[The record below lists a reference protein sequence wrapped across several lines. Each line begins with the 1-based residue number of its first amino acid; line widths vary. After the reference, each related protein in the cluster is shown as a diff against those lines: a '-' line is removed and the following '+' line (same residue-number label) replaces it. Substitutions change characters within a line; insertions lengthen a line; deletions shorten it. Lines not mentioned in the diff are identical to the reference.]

1 MIRVSLYSSSAQIQ
15 YRRRTS
21 RFVILSVFGAKQ
33 PLNFLWLIDRF
44 SLSTKGAKTLVT
56 SSIAAPPPK
65 IDCMTLES
73 LLLSQDT
80 DLVRIIRPTLETLS
94 IDVSVCQEARKG
106 SDILLSDK
114 FDAVIVDC
122 DDLSG
127 GLALLQGLRNTPSN
141 KNSVAFAILNG
152 KRTTTKEAFGMGA
165 NFVLQKPI
173 SSLNASRCFHAA
185 LNFMLKERRR
195 YFRQPV
201 QMQVQIVLE
210 GKTLT
215 ATSTN
220 ISEGGIAVM
229 LREALPKG
237 ATQHLKFRL
246 PESSIDFDVQ
256 AEVAWADFKGLA
268 GLRFKDVPATAQAQL
283 EEWLDDRM
291 EEEFPGSKDRLA
303 SESESLH

>member
-1 MIRVSLYSSSAQIQ
+1 
-15 YRRRTS
+15 
-21 RFVILSVFGAKQ
+21 
-33 PLNFLWLIDRF
+33 
-44 SLSTKGAKTLVT
+44 
-56 SSIAAPPPK
+56 
-65 IDCMTLES
+65 MTLES
-73 LLLSQDT
+73 LLLSHDPE
-80 DLVRIIRPTLETLS
+80 LVRVIRPTLEKLS
-94 IDVSVCQEARKG
+94 IDVEICQDARSG
-106 SDILLSDK
+106 SDILISDK

-127 GLALLQGLRNTPSN
+127 GLALLQVLRNTPSN

-152 KRTTTKEAFGMGA
+152 KRTTTQEAFGMGA

-201 QMQVQIVLE
+201 KMDVQVILE

-220 ISEGGIAVM
+220 VSEGGVALL

-237 ATQHLKFRL
+237 ATPHLKFAL
-246 PESSIDFDVQ
+246 PDSSIRIEVE

-268 GLRFKDVPATAQAQL
+268 GLRFHNMAQTAQAQL
-283 EEWLDDRM
+283 AEWLDDRM

-303 SESESLH
+303 ESGSLN